1 MMSDMAVPVFRYDAA
16 CAFCRLWVERWKK
29 TTEDRVLYQPFDG
42 PRKSSE
48 FTDEHGRV
56 SQGAEGVFRLLATS
70 SRGRLLWW
78 YKHVP
83 FFRPLSECGYRLVSS
98 CRVCAYKITK
108 LFLP

>member
-1 MMSDMAVPVFRYDAA
+1 MVDPIFRFDAT

-29 TTEDRVLYQPFDG
+29 TTGDRVLYQPFDG

-70 SRGRLLWW
+70 TKGRLLWW
-78 YKHVP
+78 YQYIP
-83 FFRPLSECGYRLVSS
+83 LFRPLSELLYRFISS
-98 CRVCAYKITK
+98 CRPCAYKITK
-108 LFLP
+108 FFLKFFL